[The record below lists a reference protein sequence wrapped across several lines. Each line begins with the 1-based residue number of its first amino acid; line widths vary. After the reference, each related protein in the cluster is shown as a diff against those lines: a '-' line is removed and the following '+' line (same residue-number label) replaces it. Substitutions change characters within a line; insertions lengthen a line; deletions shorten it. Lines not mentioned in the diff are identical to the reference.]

1 MSEYTR
7 VAMRLFHPV
16 TDTINPYFTNLN
28 VDLKKA
34 RIKMSA
40 PEYLARGILLS
51 FLIFVIELPL
61 LSFIFSLLPQFSN
74 ISLPFSSNFFFGF
87 ITALTVSFFLTA
99 IFFFAYVSYPNILI
113 KNRAKNIDNVLP
125 FASLYLS
132 TIASSK
138 LPLFKVFQ
146 IFSKF
151 AASGDLAEEIGRIQ
165 IEIKLF
171 GIDINT
177 AIEKAI
183 ERTPSKSLKE
193 LLYGI
198 LSTSRSG
205 GDTAVYLKEKSRSFM
220 QEYRR
225 KLYEFSHQLTVF
237 IEVYLTAIVLGAI
250 FFVVLTAIL
259 SGISGGGAN
268 AIFLQF
274 FLIFIFLPMV
284 SAIFIFFVKSTSPG
298 AE

>member
-1 MSEYTR
+1 MSDYIR
-7 VAMRLFHPV
+7 IAMRLFHPV

-28 VDLKKA
+28 LDLKKA

-40 PEYLARGILLS
+40 PEYLAGGILLS
-51 FLIFVIELPL
+51 FLILVIELPL
-61 LSFIFSLLPQFSN
+61 LSFIFALLFSN
-74 ISLPFSSNFFFGF
+74 FLFGF
-87 ITALTVSFFLTA
+87 ITAMTVSFFLTA
-99 IFFFAYVSYPNILI
+99 IFFFAYISYPNILI
-113 KNRAKNIDNVLP
+113 KNRARNIDNVLP
-125 FASLYLS
+125 FASLHLS
-132 TIASSK
+132 TIAGSK

-151 AASGDLAEEIGRIQ
+151 AASGDLAEELGRIQ
-165 IEIKLF
+165 TEIKLF

-205 GDTAVYLKEKSRSFM
+205 GDVAIFLKEKSLSFM

-225 KLYEFSHQLTVF
+225 KLFEFSHQLTVF

-250 FFVVLTAIL
+250 FFVILTAIL
-259 SGISGGGAN
+259 SGISGGGGN
-268 AIFLQF
+268 AILLQF

-284 SAIFIFFVKSTSPG
+284 SAVFIFFVKSTSPG
-298 AE
+298 GE

>member
-1 MSEYTR
+1 MSNYTK
-7 VAMRLFHPV
+7 VAMRLFHPI
-16 TDTINPYFTNLN
+16 TDTIDPYFTNLN
-28 VDLKKA
+28 LDLKRA
-34 RIKMSA
+34 RIKMTA
-40 PEYLARGILLS
+40 TEYLAGGILLS

-61 LSFIFSLLPQFSN
+61 LSFIFALVFR
-74 ISLPFSSNFFFGF
+74 NFLFGF
-87 ITALTVSFFLTA
+87 ITSVTVSFFLTA
-99 IFFFAYVSYPNILI
+99 IFFFAYISYPNILM
-113 KNRAKNIDNVLP
+113 KNRARNIETVLP
-125 FASLYLS
+125 FASLHLS

-146 IFSKF
+146 IFAKF

-165 IEIKLF
+165 TEIKLF

-177 AIEKAI
+177 ALEKAI

-205 GDTAVYLKEKSRSFM
+205 GDVSIYLKEKSRSLM
-220 QEYRR
+220 LEYRR
-225 KLYEFSHQLTVF
+225 RLFEFSNSLTVF
-237 IEVYLTAIVLGAI
+237 VEVYLTAIILGAI

-259 SGISGGGAN
+259 SGISGGGGN

-284 SAIFIFFVKSTSPG
+284 SAMFIFFVKSTSPG
-298 AE
+298 GE